1 MRRCLQQAVQTW
13 IIKMYM
19 GQGGKTALSYKKDGR
34 GSGMKIYSIEI
45 PSADKLR
52 ELVHIVNQFP
62 CDVDL
67 KNGLGCIDCKS
78 LLGVLQMGCFRNMTL
93 EVIGEDTD
101 CGALEN
107 ELAAFFLSV

>member
-1 MRRCLQQAVQTW
+1 MR
-13 IIKMYM
+13 
-19 GQGGKTALSYKKDGR
+19 SYFID
-34 GSGMKIYSIEI
+34 I

-62 CDVDL
+62 CDVNL

-78 LLGVLQMGCFRNMTL
+78 LLGVLQMGCSRNMTL

-107 ELAAFFLSV
+107 ELAAVFRISLKKET

>member
-1 MRRCLQQAVQTW
+1 MQIGRDSGAVLPYER
-13 IIKMYM
+13 K
-19 GQGGKTALSYKKDGR
+19 
-34 GSGMKIYSIEI
+34 GSGNETRSYFIDI

-62 CDVDL
+62 CDVNL

-78 LLGVLQMGCFRNMTL
+78 LLGVLQMGCSRNMAL

-107 ELAAFFLSV
+107 ELAAFFHISLKEVT

>member
-52 ELVHIVNQFP
+52 ELVRIVNQFP
-62 CDVDL
+62 CDVNL